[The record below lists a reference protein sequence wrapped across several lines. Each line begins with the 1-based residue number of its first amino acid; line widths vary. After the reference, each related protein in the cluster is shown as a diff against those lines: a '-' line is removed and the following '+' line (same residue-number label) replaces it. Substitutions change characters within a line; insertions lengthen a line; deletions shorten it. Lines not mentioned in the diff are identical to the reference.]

1 MSGSDSQLLINLNKR
16 LPTHFTNREEFMA
29 LPEAFLAWEEQ
40 KEIQSREAERRS
52 IALNL
57 LRENISLE
65 MIARTTGLTIALLQ
79 QLQSEAS

>member
-1 MSGSDSQLLINLNKR
+1 MTCDCKIDISELAD
-16 LPTHFTNREEFMA
+16 FTDREELMA
-29 LPEAFLAWEEQ
+29 LSEAFLAWEEQ
-40 KEIQSREAERRS
+40 KETQSREAERRS

-65 MIARTTGLTIALLQ
+65 MIARTTGLTIASLQ